1 MEHFSDKLR
10 RNLIMKKCFK
20 LWKDYEREQKLSKAQ
35 DLRMDQIYKKNLLKK
50 SFFPWR
56 TLTYKDGY
64 ANSVQR

>member
-1 MEHFSDKLR
+1 M
-10 RNLIMKKCFK
+10 IMKKCFK
-20 LWKDYEREQKLSKAQ
+20 AFRDYELERKAARAR
-35 DLRMDQIYKKNLLKK
+35 DKRMDLIYQRNLLKK